1 MTSPSDDSPRALLG
15 LPLSRREWLRVLLTG
30 CGLCLVSSYPRA
42 GTAAQSG
49 HRSVLEK
56 FLGEE
61 LTYQLGF
68 WLFSRCG
75 EARTCLVETGQ
86 AGFYRASLEGQTL
99 GFVDWLAG
107 QYRFS
112 YVSYMMISG
121 AGNRFRPHHFLH
133 TVRRMGK
140 ERHTTV
146 AFDYSKRELL
156 FSRILYNGEK
166 RQERE
171 VMKRGIVYEDYM
183 TLFYNFRNGCYGP
196 LKRGHTYH
204 LPIHVHKGMKS
215 LEVSI
220 ASREEEE
227 RERQREPNK
236 ANKDFFLRF
245 RINPEDVSS
254 ESGEIEG
261 WLSSDAVPIKGKIK
275 DVILFGDL
283 WGDLIKRWVRST

>member
-1 MTSPSDDSPRALLG
+1 MHG
-15 LPLSRREWLRVLLTG
+15 
-30 CGLCLVSSYPRA
+30 
-42 GTAAQSG
+42 
-49 HRSVLEK
+49 SVLER

-75 EARTCLVETGQ
+75 EAKTCLVETEQ

-121 AGNRFRPHHFLH
+121 AGNRFVPHHFLL

-140 ERHTTV
+140 ERQTTV
-146 AFDYSKRELL
+146 AFDYSRRELL
-156 FSRILYNGEK
+156 FSRTQYNGEK

-171 VMKRGIVYEDYM
+171 PMKRGIVYEDYM

-196 LKRGHTYH
+196 LERGHTYL
-204 LPIHVHKGMKS
+204 LPIHVHEGMKS
-215 LEVSI
+215 LEVYI
-220 ASREEEE
+220 ALREEEE
-227 RERQREPNK
+227 RERQKELDK
-236 ANKDFFLRF
+236 ANKYFFLRF

-261 WLSSDAVPIKGKIK
+261 WLSSDAIPVKGMIK

-283 WGDLIKRWVRST
+283 WGDLIRRRRVRSSCED